1 MNEKDQSIRGGADR
15 TDIINILEALGHK
28 VDKTVTKTKTETKT
42 ETKTKTK
49 TKTPKDFRERDYK
62 SKMYYYSP
70 DGTLPKKGD
79 QTTKGHRYLNS
90 IKDSKLFKIL
100 K

>member
-49 TKTPKDFRERDYK
+49 TKTPK